1 MGAQDWVVHVLV
13 LLNYQLLNGFNP
25 ILLQQIL
32 YVVEVTCGVSW
43 MIIFLVLFL
52 VEFHFFEN
60 FT

>member
-52 VEFHFFEN
+52 VEFHFF
-60 FT
+60 